1 MESKQVVYFKAFSG
15 RNCVV
20 YLPGRSVDEDDLRFV
35 EKTFPDIKN
44 IRNKVEPRIP
54 TLAEL
59 VSTLEVP
66 SNIAKLY
73 PFRNKKVIVVKTHKC
88 GLNKF
93 VTLTCLRQRQ
103 KIQLR
108 YTIDKEKLFREWR
121 RHLCPRYWKFE
132 PEDVAS

>member
-1 MESKQVVYFKAFSG
+1 MEGRQVVYFKAFSG
-15 RNCVV
+15 SNCVV
-20 YLPGRSVDEDDLRFV
+20 FLPGRKVDEDDLKFA
-35 EKTFPDIKN
+35 EKAFPDIKN
-44 IRNKVEPRIP
+44 IKNKVEPQIP
-54 TLAEL
+54 TLAL
-59 VSTLEVP
+59 RVSTFEVP
-66 SNIAKLY
+66 SNITKLY

-93 VTLTCLRQRQ
+93 VNLTCLRKGQ

-108 YTIDKEKLFREWR
+108 YTIDKEKLFRDWR